1 MKKLIVPML
10 VVVLAVT
17 SAFTTDFSK
26 NSKEDATIVKGH
38 RKLNPQGTEC
48 AISND
53 CTTINTGVFCRVGN
67 VPAGQQL
74 WDMDEDDKCV
84 LTLYKP

>member
-17 SAFTTDFSK
+17 SAFTTDYSK
-26 NSKEDATIVKGH
+26 NSKEDAAIVKGH
-38 RKLNPQGTEC
+38 RKLNAQGTEC

-53 CTTINTGVFCRVGN
+53 CSTTFSINACRVGN
-67 VPAGQQL
+67 IPSGEVL
-74 WDMDEDDKCV
+74 WDMDESDNCV